1 MSTSQAQQNINESYT
16 SLLILKKISKS
27 EYEKRKNIKSFSLEE
42 KMKYEEEIKKK
53 SHEMQSYY
61 RKLSEKYLIK
71 TRKPKG
77 DL

>member
-1 MSTSQAQQNINESYT
+1 LSTSQAQQNINESYT